1 MRDGKTELK
10 ERLTDFHAGRAFCA
24 YEFMGAHPAG
34 DSAVF
39 RVWAPNASDVSVVG
53 DFNGWSPVADK
64 MEKIS
69 HGVWECYIKNV
80 QKFDCYKYRV
90 VSADGNAVLKADPY
104 AFHTQT
110 RPGTASKF
118 YPIDNTHQWGDSVW
132 MKRREKQNIFTAP
145 LNIYEVHAGSWR
157 QYPDGNHFS
166 YQKLADELIPYV
178 KKMGYTHIEFMPLAE
193 YPLDMS
199 WGYQTTGYFSPS
211 SRYGEPPELM
221 EFVDR
226 CHKAGVGVIMDWVGA
241 HFPKDGYGLYQFDGD
256 FCYEYADPRKRES
269 PEWGT
274 HYFDYGRNEV
284 VSFLVSSV
292 DYWINR
298 YHFDGVRVDAVSAM
312 LYLDYGR
319 KEWAPNIHGGNH
331 NLEAIALLQTLNG
344 HILGAY
350 PGTMMIAEE
359 STSFPKV
366 SHEIADGGLGFSFK
380 WNMGWMNDTLS
391 YMETDPYFRGGSHN
405 KLTFSMMYAFSER
418 FILPISHDEVVHG
431 KKSLLDKMPGDYAQK
446 FANTRLFMAYM
457 TAHPGK
463 KLMFMGCEYGPFR
476 EWDYASGLEWFM
488 LDFEAHKKLQGYKA
502 VLDEFYLKHP
512 ALWKDDNGW
521 DGFQWIAADDSQNDV
536 ISFIRKD
543 GNKQLVCVFNF
554 AGNAHEGYRI
564 GVPKAEQYR
573 EVLTTDDERFFGAG
587 IHNGAVKVDDIPM
600 HGFDHSIPLTLP
612 PLSAVFLERDKI

>member
-1 MRDGKTELK
+1 MGDGTAELTK
-10 ERLTDFHAGRAFCA
+10 RLTDFHAGCEFRA
-24 YEFMGAHPAG
+24 YEILGAHPCG
-34 DSAVF
+34 DGAVL
-39 RVWAPNASDVSVVG
+39 RVWAPNASAVSVVG
-53 DFNGWSPVADK
+53 NFNDWSPDADN

-69 HGVWECYIKNV
+69 IGVWERYIKNV
-80 QKFDCYKYRV
+80 QIFDCYKYRV
-90 VSADGNAVLKADPY
+90 VSQDGSAVLKSDPCG
-104 AFHTQT
+104 FHTET

-118 YPIDNTHQWGDSVW
+118 YPIDDLHQWGDSVW
-132 MKRREKQNIFTAP
+132 MKRRENKKQNIFASP

-178 KKMGYTHIEFMPLAE
+178 KKMGYTHIEFMPLSE

-226 CHKAGVGVIMDWVGA
+226 CHQAGVGVIMDWVGA
-241 HFPKDGYGLYQFDGD
+241 HFPKDESGLYRFDGG
-256 FCYEYADPRKRES
+256 FCYEYADPLKRES

-274 HYFDYGRNEV
+274 HYFDFGRNEV
-284 VSFLVSSV
+284 ISFLVSSV

-298 YHFDGVRVDAVSAM
+298 YHFDGIRVDAVSAM

-319 KEWAPNIHGGNH
+319 REWMPNVHGGRE
-331 NLEAIALLQTLNG
+331 NLEAIALLRTLNG
-344 HILGAY
+344 HILNNY

-366 SHEIADGGLGFSFK
+366 SHDIADGGLGFSFK

-391 YMETDPYFRGGSHN
+391 YMQTDPYFRAGSHS

-418 FILPISHDEVVHG
+418 FILPVSHDEVVHG
-431 KKSLLDKMPGDYAQK
+431 KKSLLDKMPGDYFQK

-457 TAHPGK
+457 AAHPGK

-488 LDFEAHKKLQGYKA
+488 LDFDAHKKLHDYKA
-502 VLDEFYLKHP
+502 ALDEFYLSRP
-512 ALWKDDNGW
+512 ALWKDDCGW
-521 DGFQWIAADDSQNDV
+521 GGFQWIAADDSQNNV

-543 GNKQLVCVFNF
+543 GKKQLVCVFNF
-554 AGNAHEGYRI
+554 SGIAHVGYRI

-573 EVLTTDDERFFGAG
+573 EVLTTDDVRFFGAG
-587 IHNGAVKVDDIPM
+587 RYNGLVKPDPIPM
-600 HGFDHSIPLTLP
+600 HGFDISVPLLLP
-612 PLSAVFLERDKI
+612 PLSAVFFESD